1 MFRDLA
7 IFSALLLLFA
17 LSQIIPNTN
26 AQSGVCDTGTP
37 EPIGC
42 IYTGRVDGFLP
53 IGEFIGFRNPD
64 IPTQQP
70 EYTDIGLI
78 TAYWWDVNSNRY
90 GYHVLVQPYDR
101 QAAIP
106 YRAHKLVFPEQV
118 LDGIDN

>member
-1 MFRDLA
+1 MWSKLA
-7 IFSALLLLFA
+7 VIGAFSLILAFLLH
-17 LSQIIPNTN
+17 IPYSN
-26 AQSGVCDTGTP
+26 AQTERCDVGQP

-42 IYTGRVDGFLP
+42 VYTGVVQGYLP
-53 IGEFIGFRNPD
+53 IGTFIGFRDPE
-64 IPTQQP
+64 IPTQQA

-78 TAYWWDVNSNRY
+78 TGYWWDVNSDRY

-106 YRAHKLVFPEQV
+106 LRTHKIVFQEQI